1 MKLLASLTSPYVR
14 KVRIVMAEKKLDYQM
29 QLVDVWSPE
38 TPMQEYNPLGK
49 VPCLIT
55 EDGNR
60 LFDSRVIA
68 EYVDTLS
75 PVSQLIPKTGRE
87 RAEAKCWEALAD
99 GTLDAAVTI
108 IKEKQRS
115 PAQQSQEWIDR
126 QYGKIHAAIKHM
138 EAELGTKSF
147 CMGVNFSLADVSV
160 GCVLGFLD
168 FRFAHIEWRAESPNL
183 DRLYTKL
190 RFRQSFIDTEPPKQ

>member
-29 QLVDVWSPE
+29 QLENVWAPD
-38 TPMQEYNPLGK
+38 TLMQEFNPLGK

-55 EDGNR
+55 EDDTR

-75 PVSQLIPKTGRE
+75 PVSQLIPKMGRE

-108 IKEKQRS
+108 VKEKQRI

-126 QYGKIHAAIKHM
+126 QYGKIHAAIKAM
-138 EAELGTKSF
+138 ETDLGTKNF
-147 CMGVNFSLADVSV
+147 CLGINFSLADVAV
-160 GCVLGFLD
+160 GCVLGYLD
-168 FRFAHIEWRAESPNL
+168 FRFPDIEWRAESPNL
-183 DRLYTKL
+183 ERLYLKL
-190 RFRQSFIDTEPPKQ
+190 SQRQSFIDTEPPKQ